1 MKNSQGATVL
11 PLVRPNA
18 VILTFV
24 ERSVASHIEWMRLRD
39 LSGKTVDGRRLV
51 LGLIMR
57 ATEKPILE
65 VQPADLDAW
74 QRSLGMLAANTR
86 KAYISHAHCFY
97 AWAHKNGLTSTN
109 PADVLIHPKT
119 RRTIPRPIGEQALQ
133 LAVSQ
138 APPMYRLWLE
148 LAAYEGLRAG
158 EIAALERADVLD
170 TADPPALVVHGK
182 GGAMRMVAL
191 SPTPLASLLAFGL
204 PVRGPLF
211 RMQCGR
217 PVTAHYVSLMANRYL
232 HRIGIPE
239 TLHQL
244 RHRFATQLLRANRGD
259 IRQVQVQMG
268 HRSIETT
275 ASYTLVDPSAAA
287 PFVAAIDHPLPGPLL
302 RPVQETGT

>member
-1 MKNSQGATVL
+1 MKNSQEATVL
-11 PLVRPNA
+11 PLVRPKA

-39 LSGKTVDGRRLV
+39 LSDKTIGGRRLV
-51 LGLIMR
+51 LGLVMR
-57 ATEKPILE
+57 ATEKPILD

-74 QRSLGMLAANTR
+74 QRSLGILAANTR
-86 KAYISHAHCFY
+86 KSYISHVQCFY
-97 AWAHKNGLTSTN
+97 DWAHEAGLIATN
-109 PADVLIHPKT
+109 PANVLVHPKT
-119 RRTIPRPIGEQALQ
+119 RRTIPRPIGEEALQ
-133 LAVSQ
+133 LAVSE
-138 APPMYRLWLE
+138 APAMYRLWFE

-158 EIAALERADVLD
+158 EIAALERPDVLD
-170 TADPPALVVHGK
+170 TAMPPALAVHGK
-182 GGAMRMVAL
+182 GGVMRIVAL
-191 SPTPLASLLAFGL
+191 SPAPLASLLAFGL
-204 PVRGPLF
+204 PVRGRLF

-244 RHRFATQLLRANRGD
+244 RHRFATQLLIANGGD

-275 ASYTLVDPSAAA
+275 AGYTAVDPSAAA
-287 PFVAAIDHPLPGPLL
+287 PFVRRIDRPLL
-302 RPVQETGT
+302 RPVQNAQEA